1 MGGAR
6 SNRPCRTSQTTSPAR
21 FERGSVAS
29 AESSIAGMSSG
40 PRHRWGRGR
49 RRQRRPGQR
58 RNTELS
64 LKGAKLRQVNRSDDV
79 DDGELLGLGDEDGEA
94 VGGAAFAPAVD
105 FDELALALLLRR
117 YQPRPPRRGQL
128 LP

>member
-1 MGGAR
+1 
-6 SNRPCRTSQTTSPAR
+6 
-21 FERGSVAS
+21 
-29 AESSIAGMSSG
+29 MSSE

-117 YQPRPPRRGQL
+117 YQPRPPRCGQL
-128 LP
+128 LPNRIHIVRRVRVRAAELEAADVDAAEPGDHFL